1 MWKHEFAG
9 APDTSSCH
17 EESMLEAEESKIDV
31 MAENLNHVPWF
42 KLHLLERNRIMR
54 FMREDENIRAKM
66 R

>member
-1 MWKHEFAG
+1 
-9 APDTSSCH
+9 
-17 EESMLEAEESKIDV
+17 MLEAEESKIDV